1 MNTASWIAFR
11 DLLEKGGPNKK
22 MALLRYISDEE
33 REKLSEVPL
42 PSRDPFSYAISMQER
57 VCAIHYSWLITF
69 LEPFSEKDKIK
80 ILSALEPTQA
90 EKLKNHFK
98 IEDPLETL
106 SPHTERFLLRSIYE
120 WLVSEQKEFIPL
132 EFLPSHPL
140 NPILDLSKSSIQHL
154 VDFLGLHD
162 LSLELKKVV
171 KTDQI
176 KKIQKALSKVQR
188 DYLKNLLK
196 GKEPV
201 SFARLNLDGWDG
213 NEEQLKKILHHRGFN
228 RLSKA
233 LFGCHPSL
241 MWHITH
247 RLDTGR
253 TKILR
258 KFFTDINN
266 DQAQEAL
273 TNQIVDLIPLIRQH
287 YE

>member
-11 DLLEKGGPNKK
+11 SLLEKSGSDKK
-22 MALLRYISDEE
+22 LALMRYISDEE

-42 PSRDPFSYAISMQER
+42 PSNDPFSYSITMEDR
-57 VCAIHYSWLITF
+57 IRAIHYSWLITF
-69 LEPFSEKDKIK
+69 LEPFSEKDKVR
-80 ILSALEPTQA
+80 ILSALDVTQA

-98 IEDPLETL
+98 MEDALQSL
-106 SPHTERFLLRSIYE
+106 SPHTKHFLQRSIYD

-132 EFLPSHPL
+132 EFLPEHPL
-140 NPILDLSKSSIQHL
+140 NPILHLSKSGIQHL

-176 KKIQKALSKVQR
+176 KKIQKTLSKIQR
-188 DYLKNLLK
+188 DYLKSLLK

-213 NEEQLKKILHHRGFN
+213 NEEKLKKILHHRGFN
-228 RLSKA
+228 RLGKA

-241 MWHITH
+241 IWHITH

-273 TNQIVDLIPLIRQH
+273 TNQVIDLIPLIRQH